1 MKNNY
6 KKRVAYFC
14 MEYGIDQRLP
24 LYAGGLGILAGDYL
38 KAAYDLDL
46 PIVGI
51 GILWWQDYTKQLIGP
66 DGYPYDT
73 YPVHDYSF
81 LEDTGKRVTVQISGE
96 DVLCRIFKADQFN
109 NKELYLLDTGKPGT
123 KHGWITDK
131 LYSGS
136 NYDRIAQEIVLGIG
150 GIRALRELGIEVDL
164 YHFNEGH
171 AAFAGLE
178 LIREKME
185 LENKIFEQALE
196 ETREEVIFTTHTPV
210 PAGNEAHDLQLLIEM
225 DANNSL
231 TYEQLKRIGGDP
243 FNMTAACLRMSYL
256 ANGVSRLHGET
267 AKKMWGHL
275 DNAAKIISITNG
287 VHRKS
292 WQRKEIAEA
301 YANNNDKEL
310 WSAHL
315 EAKKRLADFVASRT
329 DARLNPENLIIG
341 FARRAAPY
349 KRSELIFRDAEA
361 IDDLLKTGKV
371 QLVFSGKAHPNDH
384 YGKDIVATLV
394 KMDRKYRNNVVF
406 LENYDI
412 EIASYLIPGVDVWL
426 NNPRRPME
434 ASGTSGMKAAM
445 NGVLNLSVLDGWVAE
460 GPTHNVSG
468 WILDMVFA
476 SLEEKLNEDEKDL
489 QALYK
494 ILREEVIPIYYD
506 DRDRWIRMMKAS
518 IKMAQEQFSA
528 GRMLRDYYEKMYNKL
543 SEVIEAERKK
553 IIVDRKEDKVT
564 VLIR

>member
-136 NYDRIAQEIVLGIG
+136 NYNRIAQEIVLGIG

-361 IDDLLKTGKV
+361 IDDLLRTGKV

>member
-96 DVLCRIFKADQFN
+96 DVLCRIFKANQFN

-231 TYEQLKRIGGDP
+231 TYKQLKRIGGDP

-361 IDDLLKTGKV
+361 IDDLLRTGKV

>member
-267 AKKMWGHL
+267 AKKMWRHL

-361 IDDLLKTGKV
+361 IDDLLRTGKV

>member
-349 KRSELIFRDAEA
+349 KRSELIFRNAEA
-361 IDDLLKTGKV
+361 IDDLLRTGKV

>member
-6 KKRVAYFC
+6 KKRIAYFC

-361 IDDLLKTGKV
+361 IDDLLRTGKV

>member
-231 TYEQLKRIGGDP
+231 TYKQLKRIGGGP

-361 IDDLLKTGKV
+361 IDDLLRTGKV

>member
-1 MKNNY
+1 MSNNY

-14 MEYGIDQRLP
+14 MEYGLDQKLP

-51 GILWWQDYTKQLIGP
+51 GILWWQDYTKQLIGA

-73 YPVHDYSF
+73 YPVHDFSF
-81 LEDTGKRVTVQISGE
+81 LEDTGKRVTVKISGE
-96 DVLCRIFKADQFN
+96 DVECRIYRANQFN
-109 NKELYLLDTGKPGT
+109 NKDLYLLDTGKPGT
-123 KHGWITDK
+123 RHGWITDK
-131 LYSGS
+131 LYSGN

-185 LENKIFEQALE
+185 KANMVFEEALA
-196 ETREEVIFTTHTPV
+196 ETRKEVIFTTHTPV
-210 PAGNEAHDLQLLIEM
+210 SAGNEAHDLNLLLEIG
-225 DANNSL
+225 ANNGL
-231 TYEQLKRIGGDP
+231 NYEQLKKIGGDP
-243 FNMTAACLRMSYL
+243 FNMTAACLRMSYI

-267 AKKMWGHL
+267 ARKMWGHL
-275 DNAAKIISITNG
+275 DGAARIISITNG
-287 VHRKS
+287 VHKNT
-292 WQRKEIAEA
+292 WQNREIAEA
-301 YANNNDKEL
+301 YEKNDDKDL
-310 WSAHL
+310 WTAHL
-315 EAKKRLADFVASRT
+315 KAKKRLVDFIASRT
-329 DARLNPENLIIG
+329 DARLDPEKLIIG

-349 KRSELIFRDAEA
+349 KRSELIFRDTEQ
-361 IDDLLKTGKV
+361 IDDLLKTGKI

-394 KMDRKYRNNVVF
+394 RMDRKYRDNVVF
-406 LENYDI
+406 LENYDM

-426 NNPRRPME
+426 NNPKRPME

-476 SLEEKLNEDEKDL
+476 DLDEKLDEDEKDL
-489 QALYK
+489 RALYK

-506 DRDRWIRMMKAS
+506 DRGRWTRMMKAS
-518 IKMAQEQFSA
+518 IKMAQYQFSA
-528 GRMLRDYYEKMYNKL
+528 RRMLIDYYEKMYNK
-543 SEVIEAERKK
+543 EPETDKATDKK
-553 IIVDRKEDKVT
+553 ILVERQEDRVT

>member
-231 TYEQLKRIGGDP
+231 TYKQLKRIGGDP

-361 IDDLLKTGKV
+361 IDDLLRTGKV